1 MEKRGLKGVYMRTFE
16 EIFEEIITAEY
27 YSGGT
32 GAEKPPDWFMED
44 YLENIIRGLIKQVKK
59 ENGQ

>member
-1 MEKRGLKGVYMRTFE
+1 MRTFE